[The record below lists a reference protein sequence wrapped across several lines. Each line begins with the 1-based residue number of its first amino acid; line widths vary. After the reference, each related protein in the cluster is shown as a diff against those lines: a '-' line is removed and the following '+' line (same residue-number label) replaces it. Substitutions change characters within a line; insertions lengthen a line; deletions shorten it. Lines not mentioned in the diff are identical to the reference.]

1 MDGLDFV
8 KGPDP
13 WMGGAQNGPKVRK
26 LREIFEQILDDF
38 WVDFVRI
45 HMFPIFSHGKVWF
58 CKI

>member
-45 HMFPIFSHGKVWF
+45 HMFPIFSHGKV
-58 CKI
+58 